1 MRQTYKLNINF
12 MALML
17 SVYGTP
23 VDGSEERDY
32 HDDPNECI
40 HYLLNGTWKL
50 NKLSES

>member
-23 VDGSEERDY
+23 VDAQR
-32 HDDPNECI
+32 
-40 HYLLNGTWKL
+40 NGTTTMIL
-50 NKLSES
+50 TSVSITC

>member
-23 VDGSEERDY
+23 VDGSEERATTMILTSVSIT
-32 HDDPNECI
+32 C
-40 HYLLNGTWKL
+40 
-50 NKLSES
+50 